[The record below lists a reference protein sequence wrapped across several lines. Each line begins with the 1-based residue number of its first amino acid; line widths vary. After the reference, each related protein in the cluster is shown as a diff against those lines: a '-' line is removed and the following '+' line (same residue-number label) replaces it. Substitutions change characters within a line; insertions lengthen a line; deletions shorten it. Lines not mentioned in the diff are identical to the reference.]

1 MRNDALV
8 SPDWELIYAAHYRR
22 LVVLVVA
29 TTGSVPEAEEAV
41 QEAFA
46 RALSP
51 LRSRS
56 SINDPVPWLYGVAV
70 NVARSRWRRL
80 LVAQRHRHRE
90 PAPAVNRF
98 EGHVETRLSLLAALR
113 ELPAAQREALA
124 LHYLADMSVEQIS
137 VRIGAPEGTVKA
149 RLSRGRE
156 ALGVIFAGALLHERT
171 TDHD

>member
-1 MRNDALV
+1 MA
-8 SPDWELIYAAHYRR
+8 PDWELIYAAHYRR
-22 LVVLVVA
+22 LVVLVAA

-51 LRSRS
+51 LRARN
-56 SINDPVPWLYGVAV
+56 SIDDPLAWLYGVAV

-80 LVAQRHRHRE
+80 LVAQRHRQRDAT
-90 PAPAVNRF
+90 PSVDRF
-98 EGHVETRLSLLAALR
+98 EGHVETRLTLLAALR

-124 LHYLADMSVEQIS
+124 LHYLADMSVEAIAI
-137 VRIGAPEGTVKA
+137 RIGAPEGTVKA

-156 ALGVIFAGALLHERT
+156 ALGVIFAGALHHERT
-171 TDHD
+171 PRR